1 MRVGTGFDVHRF
13 VAGRPLVLGGV
24 EVPFEFG
31 LEGHSDADVLTHAII
46 DAMFGATAAGDLGRY
61 FPDTDSA
68 FKDISSIALLQDAV
82 RILGDK
88 GFRLVNIDVTV
99 VLELPKL
106 APFRERMREVISAA
120 AGLEVSRVSVK
131 ATTTEGLG
139 FTGRGEGVAAQ
150 AVVLV
155 EEHTL
160 HEERF

>member
-13 VAGRPLVLGGV
+13 VEGRPLVLGGV

-46 DAMFGATAAGDLGRY
+46 DAMFGAAAAGDLGRY

-82 RILGDK
+82 GILEEK

-99 VLELPKL
+99 VLERPKL

-155 EEHTL
+155 EEI
-160 HEERF
+160 

>member
-13 VAGRPLVLGGV
+13 VRGRPLVLGGV

-61 FPDTDSA
+61 FPDTDSK
-68 FKDISSIALLQDAV
+68 FKGISSIALLRDAV
-82 RILGDK
+82 RILDEQ

-99 VLELPKL
+99 ILEHPKL
-106 APFRERMREVISAA
+106 APFREQMREVLSTA

-155 EEHTL
+155 EEHPL